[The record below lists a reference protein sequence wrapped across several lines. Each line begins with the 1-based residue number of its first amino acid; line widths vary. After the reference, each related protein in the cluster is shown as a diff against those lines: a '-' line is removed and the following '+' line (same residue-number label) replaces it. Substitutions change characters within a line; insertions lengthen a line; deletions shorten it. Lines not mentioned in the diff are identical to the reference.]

1 MFLSARLY
9 FSDPPYLFLSA
20 TSMFICYYLSIKWAY
35 NRRLDNLTADEISKN
50 RLDSHWPLGVG
61 QSELLFDGW
70 L

>member
-1 MFLSARLY
+1 MIQRNPS
-9 FSDPPYLFLSA
+9 S
-20 TSMFICYYLSIKWAY
+20 T
-35 NRRLDNLTADEISKN
+35 RRLDNLTADEISKN